1 MQSDRIRSILGLKGN
16 YQQYH
21 DIDDVIELA
30 DISDPET
37 LDDETKTGWREWAS
51 ENKTLAIA
59 GSLLGLAT
67 IALSLSFAWRVL
79 PDILSNRLLQGVVA
93 AGAIFV
99 AGYKTGWGSNQD
111 RIVEIDRL
119 VLIKEGQAVA
129 YWGTYIEGAEYPLF
143 VAVKGFHRGR
153 KPVPYKVRD
162 VDASIVNRRDQVG
175 VSLDDPAIIR
185 LNRNFAGVTETDT
198 GTVVA
203 QETGGLKIDHPGRES
218 TLTASLPNHADE
230 ELVIDL
236 KNELEEKETELVDER
251 QRAKRLKRQ
260 RDNAWEE
267 ALEPVE
273 DQLDTFIE
281 NYQRIEQA
289 KHGRRRRRRKS
300 LGPSAD
306 TDVDPYGNGYDDEHE
321 EVDEVVSSDE

>member
-1 MQSDRIRSILGLKGN
+1 MPSDRVRSILGLKGN

-21 DIDDVIELA
+21 DLDDVIDLA
-30 DISDPET
+30 EISDPET
-37 LDDETKTGWREWAS
+37 LEDETKKGWREWAS
-51 ENKTLAIA
+51 ENTTLAIA
-59 GSLLGLAT
+59 GSLLGLASL
-67 IALSLSFAWRVL
+67 ALMLSFAWRVL
-79 PDILSNRLLQGVVA
+79 PDLLSNRLLQGLVVA
-93 AGAIFV
+93 SLIFV
-99 AGYKTGWGSNQD
+99 GGYKAGWSGNQN

-119 VLIKEGQAVA
+119 VLIKEGEAVA
-129 YWGTYIEGAEYPLF
+129 FWGTYIEGAEYPLF
-143 VAVKGFHRGR
+143 VAIKGFHRGR
-153 KPVPYKVRD
+153 KAVPYKVRD

-185 LNRNFAGVTETDT
+185 LNRNFAGVTETET

-218 TLTASLPNHADE
+218 TLVASLPNHADE

-236 KNELEEKETELVDER
+236 KNELESKETELVDER

-273 DQLDTFIE
+273 DQIDQFIE

-289 KHGRRRRRRKS
+289 KHGRRRRRKAI
-300 LGPSAD
+300 GPQPD
-306 TDVDPYGNGYDDEHE
+306 TDADHYTNGYDDEHE
-321 EVDEVVSSDE
+321 EVDEVVSNDE